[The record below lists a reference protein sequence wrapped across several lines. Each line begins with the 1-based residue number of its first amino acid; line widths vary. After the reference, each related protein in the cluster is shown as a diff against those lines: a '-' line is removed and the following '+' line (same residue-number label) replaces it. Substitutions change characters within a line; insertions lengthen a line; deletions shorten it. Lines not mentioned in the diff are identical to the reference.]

1 MKKSNI
7 IIICTTFLILVSTS
21 CKKQLDVR
29 NPNQPA
35 PENAASEQGIIN
47 LAQGGV
53 YRNGFINLKYS
64 DGVYGFFWSGAIGWH
79 ELMGD
84 VIQAEAANAF
94 MNQIGAPDK
103 VILDNG
109 TVILNPNAPNTQK
122 ALIRLINTNNNQGQN
137 PLFYEWAYMYSMINA
152 CNSVLEIVEKTEF
165 LSEAPSRKAT
175 IQAWAYW
182 WKGFAYAR
190 IGSIYYAG
198 LIINTSP
205 TTTGTATTNGNY
217 VTKEKIIEES
227 NAMLD
232 KAEAAINAVTNV
244 GAYNDILGRIIPSFL
259 QAGRGGILTP
269 DMWKRNIN
277 TLKARNILVNTPAAA
292 MTQAQWSSIITLTTA
307 GVKAADKIF
316 TGRSNG
322 TSDLFASS
330 GSGTVAG
337 KVQATL
343 AGGNTYKLSERWVQE
358 FDTLVDKRFKN
369 NVRLTTTW
377 IGNADR
383 GHVFNT
389 RYTLI
394 NGGAG
399 LAGVKIYA
407 NIAIGA
413 DELYLASHYEE
424 NELMRAEALINTGKI
439 NEGLALIDAVR
450 TFQGAGL
457 AAVSGTGITLA
468 QAREELRRERRI
480 ALPFIGLSFYDARR
494 FKIIEP
500 LSAGGGRYGAVVVTG
515 TGAVNKNA
523 TIEYNFLDYWDVPD
537 NELAYN
543 VPEAGSAPVKNPN

>member
-1 MKKSNI
+1 MKTLKIAVYAAIVLLS
-7 IIICTTFLILVSTS
+7 SAS

-29 NPNQPA
+29 NPNQPS
-35 PENAASEQGIIN
+35 PESANSEQGIIN

-53 YRNGFINLKYS
+53 YKNGFINLKYS

-109 TVILNPNAPNTQK
+109 TTVLNPNAPNTQK
-122 ALIRLINTNNNQGQN
+122 ALVRLINTNNNQGQN

-152 CNSVLEIVEKTEF
+152 CNSVLEIVESTQF
-165 LSEAPSRKAT
+165 TADAPSRKAT

-182 WKGFAYAR
+182 WKGLAYAR

-198 LIINTSP
+198 LINNTS
-205 TTTGTATTNGNY
+205 AKTNGDY
-217 VTKEKIIEES
+217 VAKEKIIEES
-227 NAMLD
+227 NATLD
-232 KAEAAINAVTNV
+232 KASAALSSIATVA
-244 GAYNDILGRIIPSFL
+244 AYNDILGRLIPNFL
-259 QAGRGGILTP
+259 QVGRGGILTP

-277 TLKARNILVNTPAAA
+277 TLKARNILVNTTAVA
-292 MTQAQWSSIITLTTA
+292 MTAAQWNTILTLTNT
-307 GVKAADKIF
+307 GVQAADKIF
-316 TGRSNG
+316 TGRSNA
-322 TSDLFASS
+322 TSDFLASS

-358 FDTLVDKRFKN
+358 FKTDDKRFLN
-369 NVRLTTTW
+369 NVKLTTTW
-377 IGNADR
+377 IGNSDR

-389 RYTLI
+389 RYTLV

-399 LAGVKIYA
+399 LSGVKVYS
-407 NIAIGA
+407 NIAAGA
-413 DELYLASHYEE
+413 DELNLASHYEE
-424 NELMRAEALINTGKI
+424 NELMKAEALINTGKI
-439 NEGLALIDAVR
+439 DEGLVFIDAVR
-450 TFQGAGL
+450 TYQGAGL
-457 AAVSGTGITLA
+457 PAVTSTGLTLA
-468 QAREELRRERRI
+468 QAKEELKRERRV

-494 FKIIEP
+494 YGIIEP
-500 LSAGGGRYGAVVVTG
+500 LSAGGGRKGAVVITG
-515 TGAVNKNA
+515 TGVVNSNA

-543 VPEAGSAPVKNPN
+543 PAAAGSAPVKNPK